1 MPERDELYTVAR
13 TVLLDALEALGDHRE
28 ALVLVGAQAIYLRVG
43 EADLAVASYTTDGD
57 LAIDPRTL
65 VEIPPLE
72 QKLTEAGFNRNAK
85 GDVGIWVT
93 RRPTA
98 THRLLEVAVD
108 LLVPTGFSPGDHPE
122 KHRSARL
129 PGHSRVARTVNGLEG
144 VLIDR
149 EKLEVSSFMATDP
162 RAFQIWVAGPAAL
175 IMAKTFK
182 IQDRLGSGR
191 LSDKDALDVYRL
203 LRGIPTGDLAARYRL
218 ILDDPIAGANAV
230 ISLDL
235 LRSQFGDR
243 RAPGVAMTLQ
253 AAENLLDPQET
264 AASLAFLAQDLLDA
278 LG

>member
-1 MPERDELYTVAR
+1 MPERNELYTVAR
-13 TVLLDALEALGDHRE
+13 TVLLDALEALGVHRD

-57 LAIDPRTL
+57 LAIDPRIL

-72 QKLTEAGFNRNAK
+72 QKLTEAGFNRNTK
-85 GDVGIWVT
+85 GDIGIWVT
-93 RRPTA
+93 RRPTSNQ
-98 THRLLEVAVD
+98 RMLEVAVD
-108 LLVPTGFSPGDHPE
+108 LLVPTAFSPGDHPE

-129 PGHSRVARTVNGLEG
+129 PGHSRVARTVTGLEG
-144 VLIDR
+144 VLVDR
-149 EKLEVSSFMATDP
+149 EKLEVSSFMASDP
-162 RAFQIWVAGPAAL
+162 RAFQLSVAGPAAL

-203 LRGIPTGDLAARYRL
+203 LRGIPTDDLAARYRL

-230 ISLDL
+230 ISLGL
-235 LRSQFGDR
+235 LKSQFGDR
-243 RAPGVAMTLQ
+243 RATGVAMTLQ

-264 AASLAFLAQDLLDA
+264 ATSLAFLAQDLLDA